1 MVNVV
6 AAVIRRG
13 DKMLICRRPQ
23 GKNLAGY
30 WEFPGGKI
38 EGGEDGPSALV
49 RECREELGITVS
61 VGRKICVLTHDYASF
76 SVKIA
81 FYECEVSSGE
91 PAAVE
96 HSDIRWVQPGELK
109 DYEFCPADSELI
121 KMLSEQE

>member
-38 EGGEDGPSALV
+38 EGGEDGSSALV

-61 VGRKICVLTHDYASF
+61 VGRKICVLT
-76 SVKIA
+76 
-81 FYECEVSSGE
+81 
-91 PAAVE
+91 
-96 HSDIRWVQPGELK
+96 Q
-109 DYEFCPADSELI
+109 
-121 KMLSEQE
+121 